1 MATWTTDCGDKL
13 VVITRYGTS
22 IVRISPA
29 NNLKSKEIRIP
40 LETLKE
46 MVNAQ

>member
-1 MATWTTDCGDKL
+1 MATWTTDYGDTL
-13 VVITRYGTS
+13 VIITRGETS

-40 LETLKE
+40 LETLKG